1 MERPSPPFEK
11 TSVIAPKRLDQTLDF
26 SRVLEELS
34 VWDTSLLFQSLEEN
48 SILTPILVA
57 KINHMEGIEGALMV
71 IDGFKRLKW
80 ALEQGLNEVP
90 VLKAGDMTRRQVLLL
105 LLSRYSGHLKTCATK
120 ALFLNHL
127 SEAGFPKNLLMDL
140 AMKEIGL
147 QPFGGLFE
155 KYLRVSTLPK
165 EVLRFCHEK
174 DLSLKRCLNLTHQP
188 KLLLEKIIR
197 LRHKISISASL
208 LLELTDNI
216 SDILKRD
223 EITAEEFFEKEE
235 IKKILSN
242 EMDTNQR
249 TRLFRKMVKEM
260 RHPLLTRLQGEL
272 QNIQNN
278 YFKNSPLLVKWDETL
293 ENKKV
298 TISASVSHLSELSD
312 IVDAISSAKTKEGIK
327 KILSYF

>member
-127 SEAGFPKNLLMDL
+127 SETGFPKNLLMDL

-197 LRHKISISASL
+197 LRHKISISANL

-249 TRLFRKMVKEM
+249 TRLFRQMVKEM

-327 KILSYF
+327 KILSHF

>member
-1 MERPSPPFEK
+1 VERPSPPFKK
-11 TSVIAPKRLDQTLDF
+11 TVVTAPKRLDPALDF

-34 VWDTSLLFQSLEEN
+34 VWDASLLFQSLEEN

-57 KINHMEGIEGALMV
+57 KINRMEGALMV
-71 IDGFKRLKW
+71 VDGFKRLRW
-80 ALEQGLNEVP
+80 ALKKGLTEVP
-90 VLKAGDMTRRQVLLL
+90 VLKAGETTRRQVLLL
-105 LLSRYSGHLKTCATK
+105 LLSKYSGHLKTCATK

-127 SEAGFPKNLLMDL
+127 SEAGFPKDLLMDL
-140 AMKEIGL
+140 AMRGLGL
-147 QPFGGLFE
+147 QPFGGLLE

-197 LRHKISISASL
+197 LTHMISISASL

-216 SDILKRD
+216 SDILKKD

-235 IKKILSN
+235 IKQIFSH
-242 EMDTNQR
+242 EMDMNQR
-249 TRLFRKMVKEM
+249 TRLFRQTVKQM
-260 RHPLLTRLQGEL
+260 RYPVLTRLQGEL
-272 QNIQNN
+272 HDIQKD
-278 YFKNSPLLVKWDETL
+278 YFKNSPLIIRWDETL

-298 TISASVSHLSELSD
+298 TISASVSHLSQLSD

>member
-11 TSVIAPKRLDQTLDF
+11 TVVIAPKRLDQTLDF
-26 SRVLEELS
+26 SRILEELS

-57 KINHMEGIEGALMV
+57 KIKHIEGALMV
-71 IDGFKRLKW
+71 IDGFKRLRW
-80 ALEQGLNEVP
+80 ALEQGLTEVP
-90 VLKAGDMTRRQVLLL
+90 VLKAGEMTRRQVLLL

-127 SEAGFPKNLLMDL
+127 SEAGFPKDLLMDL
-140 AMKEIGL
+140 AMRGLGL
-147 QPFGGLFE
+147 QPFWGLLE

-188 KLLLEKIIR
+188 RRLLEKIIR

-223 EITAEEFFEKEE
+223 EITAEEFLEQEE
-235 IKKILSN
+235 IKQILSQ
-242 EMDTNQR
+242 EMDINQR
-249 TRLFRKMVKEM
+249 TRLFRQMVKEM
-260 RHPLLTRLQGEL
+260 RYPVLTRLQGEL
-272 QNIQNN
+272 QDIQNN
-278 YFKNSPLLVKWDETL
+278 YFKNSPLLIRWDETL
-293 ENKKV
+293 ENRKV
-298 TISASVSHLSELSD
+298 TISASVSDLSQLSD
-312 IVDAISSAKTKEGIK
+312 IVNAISSAKTKEGIK

>member
-11 TSVIAPKRLDQTLDF
+11 TVVIAPKRLDQALDF
-26 SRVLEELS
+26 SRVLEDLS

-57 KINHMEGIEGALMV
+57 KINHMEGDFLV
-71 IDGFKRLKW
+71 IDGFKRLRW
-80 ALEQGLNEVP
+80 ALKKRLTEVP
-90 VLKAGDMTRRQVLLL
+90 VLNTGTMTRRQVLLL

-127 SEAGFPKNLLMDL
+127 SEAGFPKDLLMDL
-140 AMKEIGL
+140 AMKGLGL
-147 QPFGGLFE
+147 QPFGGLLE

-188 KLLLEKIIR
+188 RRLLEKIIR
-197 LRHKISISASL
+197 LRNRVSISASL

-235 IKKILSN
+235 IKQIFSR
-242 EMDTNQR
+242 EMDINQR
-249 TRLFRKMVKEM
+249 TRLFRKTVKQM
-260 RHPLLTRLQGEL
+260 RYPLLTRLQGEL
-272 QNIQNN
+272 QDIQKD
-278 YFKNSPLLVKWDETL
+278 YFKNSPFMVRWDETL

-298 TISASVSHLSELSD
+298 TISASVSDLSQLSD

-327 KILSYF
+327 KILSRF

>member
-11 TSVIAPKRLDQTLDF
+11 TVVIAPKRLDQTLDF
-26 SRVLEELS
+26 SRILEELS

-57 KINHMEGIEGALMV
+57 KIKHIEGALMV
-71 IDGFKRLKW
+71 IDGFKRLRW
-80 ALEQGLNEVP
+80 ALEQGLTEVP
-90 VLKAGDMTRRQVLLL
+90 VLKAGEMTRRQVLLL

-127 SEAGFPKNLLMDL
+127 SEAGFPKDLLMDL
-140 AMKEIGL
+140 AMRGLGL
-147 QPFGGLFE
+147 QPFGGLLE

-188 KLLLEKIIR
+188 RRLLEKIIR

-223 EITAEEFFEKEE
+223 EITAEEFFENGQ
-235 IKKILSN
+235 IRQVLSQ
-242 EMDTNQR
+242 EMDINQR
-249 TRLFRKMVKEM
+249 TRLFRQMVKEM
-260 RHPLLTRLQGEL
+260 RYPVLTRLQGEL
-272 QNIQNN
+272 QDIQNN
-278 YFKNSPLLVKWDETL
+278 YFKNSPLLIRWDETL
-293 ENKKV
+293 ENRKV
-298 TISASVSHLSELSD
+298 TISASVSDLSQLSD
-312 IVDAISSAKTKEGIK
+312 IVNAISSAKTKEGIK

>member
-11 TSVIAPKRLDQTLDF
+11 TFVTAPKRIDPALDF

-34 VWDTSLLFQSLEEN
+34 VWDASLLFQSFEEN

-57 KINHMEGIEGALMV
+57 KINRMEGALMV
-71 IDGFKRLKW
+71 VDGFKRLRW
-80 ALEQGLNEVP
+80 ALKKGLTEVP

-127 SEAGFPKNLLMDL
+127 SEAGFPKDLLMEL
-140 AMKEIGL
+140 AMKGLGL
-147 QPFGGLFE
+147 QPFGGLLE

-197 LRHKISISASL
+197 LTHMISISASL

-216 SDILKRD
+216 SDILKKD

-235 IKKILSN
+235 IKQIFSH
-242 EMDTNQR
+242 EMDMNQR
-249 TRLFRKMVKEM
+249 TRLFRQTVKQM
-260 RHPLLTRLQGEL
+260 RYPVLTRLQGEL
-272 QNIQNN
+272 HDIQKD
-278 YFKNSPLLVKWDETL
+278 YFKNSPLIIRWDETL

-298 TISASVSHLSELSD
+298 TISASVSHLSQLSD